1 VEWNNDQERLNA
13 LNAERDRLLEE
24 LDRTAEEAAADVL
37 MSRIDAIVD
46 DIARTMGFSEAEI
59 AETNRQ
65 AEEEIAEQIRRDRCL
80 H

>member
-1 VEWNNDQERLNA
+1 MDQERLNT

-24 LDRTAEEAAADVL
+24 LDRTTEETAADVL

-65 AEEEIAEQIRRDRCL
+65 AEKEFRREVEIEAGAAKK